1 MARMTRLGMRRA
13 GAALGSAVILVAVAF
28 ALPAAAASGPNV
40 VLRASTPSGGGVALT
55 AQVAS
60 VATPATVDY
69 YVHLEEFAGAPL
81 LLIGSSTTN
90 AAGVATDVYQP
101 TWSGSQNFVATVVA
115 PGGTVLASTSLTV
128 QAAKTDPFAGS
139 VQSLRP
145 DGIIGRWVVVALLTL
160 LLAMW
165 ITLLAVIVR
174 VQQGPRVV
182 R

>member
-1 MARMTRLGMRRA
+1 MARTTGRGVRRV
-13 GAALGSAVILVAVAF
+13 GAAFGGALILVAVAF
-28 ALPAAAASGPNV
+28 ALPAAASGPSV
-40 VLRASTPSGGGVALT
+40 ALRASTPSGGGVALT

-60 VATPATVDY
+60 VDAPVTVDY
-69 YVHLEEFAGAPL
+69 YVHLEEFSGAPL

-101 TWSGSQNFVATVVA
+101 TWSGPQNFVATVVA
-115 PGGTVLASTSLTV
+115 PSGTVLATTSLTV

-145 DGIIGRWVVVALLTL
+145 DGLIGRWVVVALLAL